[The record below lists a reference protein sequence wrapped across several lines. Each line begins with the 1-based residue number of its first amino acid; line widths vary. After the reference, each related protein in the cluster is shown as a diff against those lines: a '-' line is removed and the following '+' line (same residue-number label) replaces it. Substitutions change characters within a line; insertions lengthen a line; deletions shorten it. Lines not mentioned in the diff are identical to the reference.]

1 MSDYKKI
8 NQLASE
14 AACIRKTAKSH
25 ASDEDKTI
33 ALALNEAALAML
45 VAALSKMGKPEA
57 PGSFALAKVL
67 LTNMIEIA
75 IEIGATKSAEAA
87 KELLASI
94 NAARR

>member
-1 MSDYKKI
+1 MSDAEKI
-8 NQLASE
+8 NQLAFE
-14 AACIRKTAKSH
+14 AVHIRKTAKSH

-57 PGSFALAKVL
+57 PAPVALAKVL
-67 LTNMIEIA
+67 LANMIEIA

-87 KELLASI
+87 EQFVAKI
-94 NAARR
+94 DAARR